1 MSPFDSR
8 NAILCARG
16 EEAVDG
22 SRRNEIALD
31 KSAVRSDIVRM
42 NRVSVEVEERG
53 KEFRL
58 FELGIADND
67 ETNFAK
73 PVRNFL
79 SLSLSYSDIVS
90 DAIRR
95 GSFPNKLST

>member
-67 ETNFAK
+67 EQTSQNHFAT
-73 PVRNFL
+73 F
-79 SLSLSYSDIVS
+79 SLSLSRTV
-90 DAIRR
+90 
-95 GSFPNKLST
+95 T